1 MLNNLHE
8 IRDKKVLIN
17 KLFKKDDLYGIFIN
31 VYLADSNSD
40 DYDEIEYFL
49 NGKRNTIPFIWISH
63 FVDEILI

>member
-8 IRDKKVLIN
+8 MRDKKILIN
-17 KLFKKDDLYGIFIN
+17 KLFKKEDLYGIFIN
-31 VYLADSNSD
+31 VHLAENTNE

-49 NGKRNTIPFIWISH
+49 NDKRNTIPFIWISH

>member
-8 IRDKKVLIN
+8 MRDKKILIN
-17 KLFKKDDLYGIFIN
+17 KLFKKEDLYGIFIN
-31 VYLADSNSD
+31 VYLAGNTNE

-49 NGKRNTIPFIWISH
+49 NDKRNTIPFIWISH